1 MGDILGVNKSDLI
14 NMIKKPSNI
23 KPNLKKHVLKST
35 MSILSGSKTDFFKRA
50 STIDYK
56 GI

>member
-1 MGDILGVNKSDLI
+1 MGDILGVNKSDLM

-23 KPNLKKHVLKST
+23 KPNLKKHILKST
-35 MSILSGSKTDFFKRA
+35 MSILSGNKTNFFKRS
-50 STIDYK
+50 STIGYK